1 MKGKLVGYYRSEG
14 SFIPDDKD
22 KKDNPVPIPF
32 DNVVFQFLSDLENQK
47 RDNMQVTGKRV
58 RFTECKVKLK
68 YLNDIIF
75 FDLAR
80 LSDLDDYLGKVFD
93 WSFNQYGNV
102 ERIELVSES

>member
-14 SFIPDDKD
+14 SFTPDDRD
-22 KKDNPVPIPF
+22 ASINF

-58 RFTECKVKLK
+58 KFTECKVKLK

-75 FDLAR
+75 FDLSR
-80 LSDLDDYLGKVFD
+80 LSELEDYIGKTFD

-102 ERIELVSES
+102 ERIDLVSES